1 MCDDGIRQEDE
12 AEVFRE
18 GLFEEE
24 LVRNGRWSRR
34 LGRQLRLLPHRIDR
48 RTVARARE
56 PRIRRW
62 REQRARSFLGGA
74 EALAVEAC
82 EVGPAEPGDPTLFDV
97 WVRPAGAEFA
107 YSDPSGALVLVGP
120 RHGCARRAWERGTIA
135 GSPVAFASYLV
146 PAPVW
151 TPYLAAEAMRR
162 WARRLAGRQDVAVT
176 TPLFRP
182 HRTVTLHE
190 PGLAGHWDVETFVD
204 GRVLLTPHVG
214 PRVEPVGPGAD

>member
-1 MCDDGIRQEDE
+1 MKLTPSQ
-12 AEVFRE
+12 
-18 GLFEEE
+18 
-24 LVRNGRWSRR
+24 
-34 LGRQLRLLPHRIDR
+34 
-48 RTVARARE
+48 RARSKKSSCAAGAGHAGSPVSCGFSPTASTAE
-56 PRIRRW
+56 PSRG
-62 REQRARSFLGGA
+62 RASGASVADGSTRSFLGGA
-74 EALAVEAC
+74 DKLAVEAC
-82 EVGPAEPGDPTLFDV
+82 EVGPTEPGAPTLFDV

-107 YSDPSGALVLVGP
+107 FSDPSAALVLVGP
-120 RHGCARRAWERGTIA
+120 RHRRARRAWERGTIA

>member
-1 MCDDGIRQEDE
+1 MCDHGTTQDHE
-12 AEVFRE
+12 AEAFRE
-18 GLFEEE
+18 GAFEEE
-24 LVRNGRWSRR
+24 LVSSGRWSRR

-48 RTVARARE
+48 LTVARARE
-56 PRIRRW
+56 PRIRRR

-74 EALAVEAC
+74 EALAVEGC
-82 EVGPAEPGDPTLFDV
+82 EVGPAEPGVPSLFDV
-97 WVRPAGAEFA
+97 WVRPADAEFA
-107 YSDPSGALVLVGP
+107 YSDPSAALVLVGP
-120 RHGCARRAWERGTIA
+120 RHRRARRAWERGTIA

-162 WARRLAGRQDVAVT
+162 WARRLDGRPDVAVA
-176 TPLFRP
+176 TPVFRP

-190 PGLAGHWDVETFVD
+190 PELAGQWDVETFVD

-214 PRVEPVGPGAD
+214 PRV